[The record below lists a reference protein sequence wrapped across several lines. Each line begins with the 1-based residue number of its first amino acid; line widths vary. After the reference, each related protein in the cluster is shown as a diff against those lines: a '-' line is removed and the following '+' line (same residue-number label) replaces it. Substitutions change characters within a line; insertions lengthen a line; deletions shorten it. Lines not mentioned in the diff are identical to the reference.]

1 MKEVYSKFLLGDMC
15 AVYLLDT
22 ESQICGVMLV
32 PAGFEEQLDLEG
44 WWNIEPTVQT
54 KFVGEPYPDGFIH
67 GHSMKNSLM
76 LGEIK
81 FKEQKVE
88 GENPLRITTISE
100 GNGVETRHILE
111 YVEISMLVKIG

>member
-1 MKEVYSKFLLGDMC
+1 MKQIYSSFILGDMC

-22 ESQICGVMLV
+22 DTQICGVTLV
-32 PAGFEEQLDLEG
+32 PLGYENQLDLEG
-44 WWNIEPTVQT
+44 WWNVEPTVQV

-81 FKEQKVE
+81 FTEQLVE
-88 GENPLRITTISE
+88 G
-100 GNGVETRHILE
+100 
-111 YVEISMLVKIG
+111 